1 MASLKYVILV
11 GNLTRD
17 PQVRN
22 TPGGAVVADIGM
34 AINEKYKNKSG
45 EMQEIV
51 TYVDVVAWGRQAEVC
66 QQYLHKGSPVLIEGR
81 LQLDQWESKEGEK
94 RSKLRVRADRIQFLS
109 GPRREGNGNGAP
121 AGAPNGERMA
131 APPPPPDDAGN
142 GGPDPF

>member
-1 MASLKYVILV
+1 MASLNYVILV

-22 TPGGAVVADIGM
+22 IPGGAVVADISM
-34 AINEKYKNKSG
+34 AVNEKYKNKTG

-94 RSKLRVRADRIQFLS
+94 RSKLRVRADRVQFLS
-109 GPRREGNGNGAP
+109 SPRREGT
-121 AGAPNGERMA
+121 GAPNGERSA
-131 APPPPPDDAGN
+131 APAAPTPPPMDDGAN

>member
-1 MASLKYVILV
+1 MASLNYVILV

-34 AINEKYKNKSG
+34 AINEKYKNKAG
-45 EMQEIV
+45 EMQETV

-109 GPRREGNGNGAP
+109 SPRREG
-121 AGAPNGERMA
+121 AGAPNGDRPPSAM
-131 APPPPPDDAGN
+131 PPPADDMP

>member
-1 MASLKYVILV
+1 MASLNYVILV

-34 AINEKYKNKSG
+34 AINEKFKNKAG
-45 EMQEIV
+45 EMQETV

-94 RSKLRVRADRIQFLS
+94 RSKLRIRADRIQFLS
-109 GPRREGNGNGAP
+109 GPRREGNG
-121 AGAPNGERMA
+121 APNGDRPPA
-131 APPPPPDDAGN
+131 PTPPPSEDMP

>member
-1 MASLKYVILV
+1 MASLNYVILV

-34 AINEKYKNKSG
+34 AVNEKYKNKAG

-109 GPRREGNGNGAP
+109 SPRRDGNGAP
-121 AGAPNGERMA
+121 GGAPNGERPA
-131 APPPPPDDAGN
+131 APMTPPPDDAGP

>member
-1 MASLKYVILV
+1 MASLNYVILV

-22 TPGGAVVADIGM
+22 TPGGATVADLGM
-34 AINEKYKNKSG
+34 AINEKYKNKNG

-109 GPRREGNGNGAP
+109 GPRREGNGA
-121 AGAPNGERMA
+121 AGGERPPS
-131 APPPPPDDAGN
+131 APPPPPAEDAP

>member
-1 MASLKYVILV
+1 MASLNYVILV

-17 PQVRN
+17 PQVRT
-22 TPGGAVVADIGM
+22 TPGGAVVGDISM
-34 AINEKYKNKSG
+34 AVNEKFKNKAG
-45 EMQEIV
+45 EMQETV

-109 GPRREGNGNGAP
+109 SGQRREEN
-121 AGAPNGERMA
+121 GAPNGARPS
-131 APPPPPDDAGN
+131 APPPSDEAGP
-142 GGPDPF
+142 GPEPF

>member
-1 MASLKYVILV
+1 MASLNYVILV

-17 PQVRN
+17 PQVRT
-22 TPGGAVVADIGM
+22 TPGGAVVGDISM
-34 AINEKYKNKSG
+34 AVNEKFKNKAG
-45 EMQEIV
+45 EMQETV

-109 GPRREGNGNGAP
+109 SGPRREGNGAP
-121 AGAPNGERMA
+121 GDERPA
-131 APPPPPDDAGN
+131 TPPPPPSPDDAAN

>member
-1 MASLKYVILV
+1 MASLNYVILV

-17 PQVRN
+17 PQVRK
-22 TPGGAVVADIGM
+22 TPSDATVADLGM
-34 AINEKYKNKSG
+34 AINEKYKNKNG

-109 GPRREGNGNGAP
+109 GPRREGS
-121 AGAPNGERMA
+121 GAPNGERPA
-131 APPPPPDDAGN
+131 APPPPAGDE
-142 GGPDPF
+142 GAPGHDPF

>member
-1 MASLKYVILV
+1 MASLNYVILV

-22 TPGGAVVADIGM
+22 TPGGATVADLGM
-34 AINEKYKNKSG
+34 AINEKYKNKNG

-109 GPRREGNGNGAP
+109 GPRREGNGAAP
-121 AGAPNGERMA
+121 TGDRP
-131 APPPPPDDAGN
+131 APPPPTDEGAP
-142 GGPDPF
+142 GPDPF

>member
-1 MASLKYVILV
+1 MANLNYVVLA

-22 TPGGAVVADIGM
+22 TPGGTAVADLGL
-34 AINEKYKNKSG
+34 AINEKFKNKSG
-45 EMQEIV
+45 ELQENT

-94 RSKLRVRADRIQFLS
+94 RSKLRIRADRVQFLGG
-109 GPRREGNGNGAP
+109 GPRRENNGAAPTGDRP
-121 AGAPNGERMA
+121 AAP
-131 APPPPPDDAGN
+131 PPPPPDDAAAS
-142 GGPDPF
+142 GPEPF